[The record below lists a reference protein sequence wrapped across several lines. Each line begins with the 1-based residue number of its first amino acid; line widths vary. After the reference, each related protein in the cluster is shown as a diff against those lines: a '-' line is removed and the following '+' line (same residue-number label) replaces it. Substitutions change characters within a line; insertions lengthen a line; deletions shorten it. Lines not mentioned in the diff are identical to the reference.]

1 MLYFSIQNRLQ
12 DRTSKVSEAAGAR
25 WRFHGRIILGSSS
38 DHLRIILGSVRIVF
52 LLAEAIHGVSA
63 ESLNLQISWQAQY
76 LVRLEADCACSA
88 HCKWRF
94 ICDVDQ
100 SWDSFCVAGAV
111 FGEVGVWVFVA
122 GAAFGDILGDSRS
135 TKCCIFQ
142 YKIVS
147 KIGRVRSP
155 KRRVRIILGSVR
167 IVFLLAEAIH
177 GVSAESLNL
186 QISWQAQYLVRLEVD
201 IACSAHWKWSFIWDA
216 GSNMRFILRG
226 RRSICWGWRL
236 TLLAPRILNDVSYV
250 TRINHEMHFAWH
262 AQYLVRFEVD
272 FACSAHSKW
281 RFICDA
287 DQSWDAFCVAGAVF
301 AEVGVWLFVA
311 GAAFRDILGDSRSA
325 KCCIFQYKI
334 VSKIGRLKVSEAAGA
349 RWRFHGRI
357 ILGSWSDYPR
367 IILGL
372 SSDYPRIVFILAEA
386 IQRVSA
392 AILNLKLSWQ
402 AQYLL
407 RLEVDI
413 ACSAHW
419 KWSFI
424 WDADQTWDSFC
435 VAGAVFAEVGG
446 WHCLLR
452 AF

>member
-1 MLYFSIQNRLQ
+1 M
-12 DRTSKVSEAAGAR
+12 AGAVFGEVGVWVFVAGAAFGDILGDSR
-25 WRFHGRIILGSSS
+25 SAKCCIFQYKIVSKIGRVRSPKRRVRDDDFIVGSSS
-38 DHLRIILGSVRIVF
+38 DHPRIILGSVRIVF

-111 FGEVGVWVFVA
+111 FGEVGVWIFVA

-135 TKCCIFQ
+135 AKCCIFQ

-155 KRRVRIILGSVR
+155 KRRVRDDDFIFGS
-167 IVFLLAEAIH
+167 
-177 GVSAESLNL
+177 
-186 QISWQAQYLVRLEVD
+186 
-201 IACSAHWKWSFIWDA
+201 C
-216 GSNMRFILRG
+216 
-226 RRSICWGWRL
+226 
-236 TLLAPRILNDVSYV
+236 
-250 TRINHEMHFAWH
+250 
-262 AQYLVRFEVD
+262 
-272 FACSAHSKW
+272 
-281 RFICDA
+281 
-287 DQSWDAFCVAGAVF
+287 
-301 AEVGVWLFVA
+301 
-311 GAAFRDILGDSRSA
+311 
-325 KCCIFQYKI
+325 
-334 VSKIGRLKVSEAAGA
+334 
-349 RWRFHGRI
+349 
-357 ILGSWSDYPR
+357 
-367 IILGL
+367 
-372 SSDYPRIVFILAEA
+372 SDYPRIVFILAEA

-392 AILNLKLSWQ
+392 AILNLKISWQ